1 METTTVTDPQSGETI
16 CNNCGMVIAENIQDD
31 ARPEWRSFGL
41 EHDNNN
47 KSRIGNPVLFL
58 LTTILKRWDIFSYR
72 IFFKLTQPSTIIE
85 RINRDVNGIE
95 INPAIHSQMERLRI
109 RDIRAQVAAKGGLSV
124 HSTNLIY

>member
-1 METTTVTDPQSGETI
+1 MPSKYSYMINLESISTI
-16 CNNCGMVIAENIQDD
+16 
-31 ARPEWRSFGL
+31 RSQHTLKMSYF
-41 EHDNNN
+41 
-47 KSRIGNPVLFL
+47 F
-58 LTTILKRWDIFSYR
+58 TTILKRWDIFSYR

-85 RINRDVNGIE
+85 RINRDVDGIE